1 MIDLNTFEL
10 RDLQKEAARALTAME
25 ATNDNIFKF
34 NQQAYHN
41 SQNWYKAVITW
52 YIETYGDLP
61 SRVGPGS
68 TVKLVIE

>member
-52 YIETYGDLP
+52 YIQEYGDLP

-68 TVKLVIE
+68 AVKLVIE